1 MHSFSALFCHEK
13 IPKPTCIPQGWSEK
27 KNMLKR
33 LNPSH
38 FDQACLTLAALVPTG
53 IVIGN
58 AAFETMI
65 ILVGIL
71 WIGRCFQ
78 LRTNPLPRLLAQEH
92 PLVIPW
98 IVWFAAILLS
108 LLYNGAGSK
117 GWAHDLAFIRYLIF
131 ALALADIALR
141 RDISHYLI
149 CGLALAVGWAA
160 VSILTAYLTG
170 SDLLGKPLL
179 RYTGKL
185 KEAARIAG
193 LTAYVAP
200 FFLTWGLTDDTLDA
214 RRKSFII
221 GIGLIALFIV
231 LQTHVRTAVLAVSGS
246 LLFIIARLIPRRY
259 FKIVIPSICGIML
272 IGGLLFFQ
280 EAYQWDLRTIYD
292 RFYYWK
298 VTAMIWLNHPVLG
311 VGVSSFQDAYREMAL
326 SGTVSGFVAPDGEVF
341 QLAEVCHAHNLFLM
355 LLACTGLFGSGVFA
369 WLLVSA
375 VRPLINNCD
384 GWRIGLISWPIVLL
398 LIGLTGFN
406 IFHSWYHALW
416 TYLMVLAYAAG
427 DCRKFSD
434 QEGC

>member
-1 MHSFSALFCHEK
+1 
-13 IPKPTCIPQGWSEK
+13 
-27 KNMLKR
+27 MLKR

-38 FDQACLTLAALVPTG
+38 FDKVCLILAAMVPTG

-65 ILVGIL
+65 GLIGIVWL
-71 WIGRCFQ
+71 GRCFQ
-78 LRTNPLPRLLAQEH
+78 SRTNPLPRLLAQEH

-117 GWAHDLAFIRYLIF
+117 GGLHDLAFIRYLIF

-141 RDISHYLI
+141 RDISRYLI
-149 CGLALAVGWAA
+149 GGLALAVGWAA

-170 SDLLGKPLL
+170 TDLLGKPLF

-193 LTAYVAP
+193 LTAYAAP
-200 FFLTWGLTDDTLDA
+200 FFLTWGVTDHNLNA
-214 RRKSFII
+214 RHKSLII

-246 LLFIIARLIPRRY
+246 LLFIIARHIPRRY
-259 FKIVIPSICGIML
+259 LKIAIPGVCGIML

-280 EAYQWDLRTIYD
+280 ETYQWDLRTVYD

-311 VGVSSFQDAYREMAL
+311 IGVSSFQDAYREMAL
-326 SGTVSGFVAPDGEVF
+326 SGIVSGFIAPDGEVF

-355 LLACTGLFGSGVFA
+355 LLACTGLFGFAVFA

-375 VRPLINNCD
+375 IRPLINNCD
-384 GWRIGLISWPIVLL
+384 GWRVGLISWPIVLL

-416 TYLMVLAYAAG
+416 TYLMILAYVAG
-427 DCRKFSD
+427 DCRKF
-434 QEGC
+434 QIRKGAKECLT

>member
-1 MHSFSALFCHEK
+1 M
-13 IPKPTCIPQGWSEK
+13 
-27 KNMLKR
+27 
-33 LNPSH
+33 NPSH
-38 FDQACLTLAALVPTG
+38 FDQTCLILTALIPTG

-65 ILVGIL
+65 VLIGLV
-71 WIGRCFQ
+71 WIGRCVWSH
-78 LRTNPLPRLLAQEH
+78 TNPLPRLLAQEH

-108 LLYNGAGSK
+108 LLYNGAGNK
-117 GWAHDLAFIRYLIF
+117 GGLHDLAFIRYLIF

-141 RDISHYLI
+141 RDISRYLI
-149 CGLALAVGWAA
+149 GGLALAVGWAA
-160 VSILTAYLTG
+160 ISILTAYLTG
-170 SDLLGKPLL
+170 TDLLGKPLL

-193 LTAYVAP
+193 LTAYTAP
-200 FFLTWGLTDDTLDA
+200 FFLTWGVTDNTLNVQ
-214 RRKSFII
+214 RKSLII
-221 GIGLIALFIV
+221 SIGLIALFIV

-246 LLFIIARLIPRRY
+246 LLFIIAKLIPRRY
-259 FKIVIPSICGIML
+259 LKIAIPSVCGIML

-298 VTAMIWLNHPVLG
+298 VTAMLWLNHPVLG

-326 SGTVSGFVAPDGEVF
+326 SGTISGFVAPDGEVF
-341 QLAEVCHAHNLFLM
+341 QLAEVSHAHNLFLM
-355 LLACTGLFGSGVFA
+355 LLACTGLFGFGVFA
-369 WLLVSA
+369 WLIVSTI
-375 VRPLINNCD
+375 RPLINNCD
-384 GWRIGLISWPIVLL
+384 GWRVGLISLPIVLL

-427 DCRKFSD
+427 DCRKFRSRKGVK
-434 QEGC
+434 ECLA